1 MDYTKFETRIKD
13 FGIKPNLLSK
23 SVYVNLSD
31 MISDNE
37 TINAI
42 TSCMGKSGAGGIAVT
57 GDNFY
62 SVVFNKTFSADKV
75 VIPLSKISGCAVSGF
90 AAMKLT
96 ITEGTTKYEYNT
108 VANSNVVVDAI
119 KNKASE
125 PKNQS
130 KPETSTSA
138 DPAEEL
144 RKYKKLLDD
153 GIITQEDFD
162 QKKKMLLGF

>member
-1 MDYTKFETRIKD
+1 MDYTKFEIRIKEL
-13 FGIKPNLLSK
+13 GVKPSFLLK
-23 SVYVNLSD
+23 PVYVNLSN

-37 TINAI
+37 TINAV

-57 GDNFY
+57 SDNFY

-75 VIPLSKISGCAVSGF
+75 VIPLSKISGCAVSGL

-108 VANSNVVVDAI
+108 VANSSVIVDAI
-119 KNKASE
+119 KNKDSE

-130 KPETSTSA
+130 KPETSTST

-162 QKKKMLLGF
+162 QKKRMLLGL

>member
-1 MDYTKFETRIKD
+1 MDYTKFEIRIKEL
-13 FGIKPNLLSK
+13 GVKPSFLLK
-23 SVYVNLSD
+23 PVYVNLSN

-37 TINAI
+37 TINAV

-57 GDNFY
+57 SDNFY

-75 VIPLSKISGCAVSGF
+75 VIPLSKISGCAVSGL

-108 VANSNVVVDAI
+108 VANSSVIVDAI
-119 KNKASE
+119 KNKDSE
-125 PKNQS
+125 PNNQS
-130 KPETSTSA
+130 KPETSTST

-162 QKKKMLLGF
+162 QKKRMLLGF

>member
-57 GDNFY
+57 SDNFY
-62 SVVFNKTFSADKV
+62 SVVFNKTVSADKV
-75 VIPLSKISGCAVSGF
+75 VIPLSKISGCAVSGL
-90 AAMKLT
+90 AAMLNVSV
-96 ITEGTTKYEYNT
+96 GTLRNWEQGRRRPAGAALSLLK
-108 VANSNVVVDAI
+108 VV
-119 KNKASE
+119 
-125 PKNQS
+125 
-130 KPETSTSA
+130 SA
-138 DPAEEL
+138 DP
-144 RKYKKLLDD
+144 KYVEKVLV
-153 GIITQEDFD
+153 IV
-162 QKKKMLLGF
+162 